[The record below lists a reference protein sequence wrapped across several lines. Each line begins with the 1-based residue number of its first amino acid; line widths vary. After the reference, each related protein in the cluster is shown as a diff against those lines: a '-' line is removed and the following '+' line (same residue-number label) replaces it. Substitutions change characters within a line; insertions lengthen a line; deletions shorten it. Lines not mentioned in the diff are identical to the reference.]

1 MNTLYLQTR
10 SNESEFFIHTHSTIK
25 LIEPAGCV
33 VVVAEAGSIL
43 VSPDGVVARWMATAI
58 IGAHTATDRGTP
70 SNTGIHIHNAIQS
83 IQNIIWMLLLGK
95 IENFDMLAIL
105 KDMEQCDKR

>member
-1 MNTLYLQTR
+1 M
-10 SNESEFFIHTHSTIK
+10 
-25 LIEPAGCV
+25 
-33 VVVAEAGSIL
+33 VVAEAGSIL
-43 VSPDGVVARWMATAI
+43 VSPDGVMARWMATAI

-70 SNTGIHIHNAIQS
+70 SNTGIHNAIQS

>member
-1 MNTLYLQTR
+1 MDE
-10 SNESEFFIHTHSTIK
+10 NES
-25 LIEPAGCV
+25 LILIRANC
-33 VVVAEAGSIL
+33 
-43 VSPDGVVARWMATAI
+43 
-58 IGAHTATDRGTP
+58 
-70 SNTGIHIHNAIQS
+70 SNTVIHNAIQS